1 MPEYDP
7 LYVAARSVLLDALEA
22 LGSQRDAITVVGA
35 QAVYMQ
41 TGDGDIDVAPYTTDA
56 DLALTPDDLAD
67 DPLLERLMRD
77 ADFTLDAQQPGSWHK
92 RVKVDGQET
101 DIPVDIMVPD
111 GFAPPGGTRSVRIE
125 PHDRMAARKAVGLEG
140 AVIDFDRMDVAALDG
155 ADSRTF
161 TVRVAGPAALVIAK
175 LHKINDRLRAG
186 KRDRIAGKD
195 AADIYRIMQ
204 AVRVDV
210 FLTRLR
216 PILEEQRSAGPTSA
230 AVELLG
236 DLFGAPRAQGVQ
248 MAVESLRTAVSAE
261 RIEAI
266 CVVFARQVREVRLQW
281 PRG

>member
-1 MPEYDP
+1 MLECHP

-22 LGSQRDAITVVGA
+22 LGSQRDAIIVVGA

-41 TGDGDIDVAPYTTDA
+41 TGDGDIALAPYTTDA

-67 DPLLERLMRD
+67 YPLLEELMRD
-77 ADFTLDAQQPGSWHK
+77 AAFMLDARQPGSWHK
-92 RVKVDGQET
+92 SVKVDGQDT

-125 PHDRMAARKAVGLEG
+125 PHDKMAARKAVGLEG
-140 AVIDFDRMDVAALDG
+140 AVIDFDRMDVAGLDEI
-155 ADSRTF
+155 DPRTF
-161 TVRVAGPAALVIAK
+161 TVRVAGPAALLIAK

-186 KRDRIAGKD
+186 KRDRIADKD

-204 AVRVDV
+204 AVPVDV

-216 PILEEQRSAGPTSA
+216 PLLEEQRSAGPTSTA
-230 AVELLG
+230 IDLLG
-236 DLFGAPRAQGVQ
+236 ELFGAPRGQGVR

-261 RIEAI
+261 RVEAI
-266 CVVFARQVREVRLQW
+266 CVAFARQVREGLAS
-281 PRG
+281 